1 MDMKVNEEAREAL
14 LNSVRDVQHEPF
26 NQKLASD
33 EWSMKQILEHLYL
46 MEGAIAN
53 NIEKQ
58 LASGKE
64 EEAKKRPIELSVD
77 RSTKVEAPNA
87 FQPTDDEASILE
99 MEEKLATSHQALQKI
114 ANEYSEATL
123 AKKAMPHPAFGKMSL
138 DQWITFVGYHEE
150 RHTKQIEEV
159 KEKLGLT

>member
-14 LNSVRDVQHEPF
+14 LNSIRDVHHEQF
-26 NQKLASD
+26 NQKPAAD

-58 LASGKE
+58 LASGQE
-64 EEAKKRPIELSVD
+64 EEAKTRPIELSVD
-77 RSTKVEAPNA
+77 RTTKVEAPNE

-123 AKKAMPHPAFGKMSL
+123 AKKSMPHPAFGNMSL
-138 DQWITFVGYHEE
+138 DQWVTFEIGRAHV
-150 RHTKQIEEV
+150 
-159 KEKLGLT
+159 

>member
-1 MDMKVNEEAREAL
+1 
-14 LNSVRDVQHEPF
+14 
-26 NQKLASD
+26 
-33 EWSMKQILEHLYL
+33 LYL

-77 RSTKVEAPNA
+77 RTKKVEAPNE

-99 MEEKLATSHQALQKI
+99 MEEKLATYHQALQKI
-114 ANEYSEATL
+114 ANKYSEATV
-123 AKKAMPHPAFGKMSL
+123 AKKATPHPAFRNMSL
-138 DQWITFVGYHEE
+138 DQCVTCV
-150 RHTKQIEEV
+150 R
-159 KEKLGLT
+159 

>member
-14 LNSVRDVQHEPF
+14 WNSVRDVHHEQF
-26 NQKLASD
+26 NQKPAED

-46 MEGAIAN
+46 MEGAIAT

-77 RSTKVEAPNA
+77 LTTKVDAPKE
-87 FQPTDDEASILE
+87 FQPSDDEASIVE
-99 MEEKLATSHQALQKI
+99 MEEKLATSHQSLQKI
-114 ANEYSEATL
+114 ANEYIEATL
-123 AKKAMPHPAFGKMSL
+123 AKKSMPHPAFGNMSL
-138 DQWITFVGYHEE
+138 DQWVTFVGYHED

-159 KEKLGLT
+159 KEKLGL

>member
-1 MDMKVNEEAREAL
+1 K
-14 LNSVRDVQHEPF
+14 F
-26 NQKLASD
+26 NQKPEVD

-77 RSTKVEAPNA
+77 RTKKVEAPNES
-87 FQPTDDEASILE
+87 QPTDDEASILE

-114 ANEYSEATL
+114 ANKYSEATL
-123 AKKAMPHPAFGKMSL
+123 AKKAMPHPA
-138 DQWITFVGYHEE
+138 
-150 RHTKQIEEV
+150 
-159 KEKLGLT
+159 

>member
-1 MDMKVNEEAREAL
+1 MKVNEEAREAL
-14 LNSVRDVQHEPF
+14 WNSVRDVHHEQF
-26 NQKLASD
+26 NQKPAVD

-77 RSTKVEAPNA
+77 RTKKVEAPNE

-114 ANEYSEATL
+114 ANKYSEATL
-123 AKKAMPHPAFGKMSL
+123 AKKAMPHPAFGNMSL
-138 DQWITFVGYHEE
+138 DQWVTFVGYHEE

-159 KEKLGLT
+159 KENLGL

>member
-1 MDMKVNEEAREAL
+1 MKVNEEAREAL

-26 NQKLASD
+26 NQKSASD

>member
-1 MDMKVNEEAREAL
+1 MKVNEEAREAL
-14 LNSVRDVQHEPF
+14 WNSVRDVHHEQF
-26 NQKLASD
+26 NQKPAED
-33 EWSMKQILEHLYL
+33 EWSIKQILEHLYL

-64 EEAKKRPIELSVD
+64 EEAKKRSIELSVD
-77 RSTKVEAPNA
+77 RTTKVEAPNE

-123 AKKAMPHPAFGKMSL
+123 AKKSMPHPAFGNMSL
-138 DQWITFVGYHEE
+138 DQWVTFVGYHEE

-159 KEKLGLT
+159 KEKLGL

>member
-1 MDMKVNEEAREAL
+1 MDMKVIEEAREAL
-14 LNSVRDVQHEPF
+14 WNSVRDVHHEQF
-26 NQKLASD
+26 NQKPAAD
-33 EWSMKQILEHLYL
+33 ERSIIQFLKHLYL
-46 MEGAIAN
+46 MEGAISN
-53 NIEKQ
+53 NIEKL

-77 RSTKVEAPNA
+77 RTTKVEAPNE

-123 AKKAMPHPAFGKMSL
+123 AKKAMPHP
-138 DQWITFVGYHEE
+138 
-150 RHTKQIEEV
+150 
-159 KEKLGLT
+159 

>member
-14 LNSVRDVQHEPF
+14 WNSVRDVHHEQF
-26 NQKLASD
+26 NQKPAED
-33 EWSMKQILEHLYL
+33 EWSIKQILEHLYL

-64 EEAKKRPIELSVD
+64 EEAKKRSIELSVD
-77 RSTKVEAPNA
+77 RTTKVEAPNE

-99 MEEKLATSHQALQKI
+99 MEEKLATSHQALQKV

-123 AKKAMPHPAFGKMSL
+123 AKKAMPHPAFGNMSL
-138 DQWITFVGYHEE
+138 DQWVTFVGYHEE

-159 KEKLGLT
+159 KEKLGL

>member
-14 LNSVRDVQHEPF
+14 WNSVRDVHHERF
-26 NQKLASD
+26 NQKPAAD
-33 EWSMKQILEHLYL
+33 EWSIKQILEHLYL

-77 RSTKVEAPNA
+77 RTTKVEAPNE

-114 ANEYSEATL
+114 ANEYNEATL
-123 AKKAMPHPAFGKMSL
+123 AKKSMPHPAFGNMSL
-138 DQWITFVGYHEE
+138 DQWVTFVGYHEE

-159 KEKLGLT
+159 KEKLGL

>member
-14 LNSVRDVQHEPF
+14 WNSVRDVHHERF
-26 NQKLASD
+26 NQKPAAD
-33 EWSMKQILEHLYL
+33 EGSIKQILEHLYL

-53 NIEKQ
+53 NIETQ

-64 EEAKKRPIELSVD
+64 EEAKKRTFELRVH
-77 RSTKVEAPNA
+77 RTTKVEAPNE

-123 AKKAMPHPAFGKMSL
+123 AKKSMPHPAFGNMSL
-138 DQWITFVGYHEE
+138 DQWVTFVGYHED
-150 RHTKQIEEV
+150 RHTKQ
-159 KEKLGLT
+159 